1 MATKEIFG
9 NYYDYVK
16 EDIKEYLKE
25 NYGNKR
31 AIKKQ
36 IKENPNFWKNLYDE
50 LFIDD
55 SVTGNASGSYTFN
68 SERAKEF
75 VTHWRNEDIVKDAIN
90 EFGIDMSNHY
100 GDWEYLDVSA
110 RCYVLGSCISEIED
124 EYK

>member
-31 AIKKQ
+31 AIKKE
-36 IKENPNFWKNLYDE
+36 IKENPNFWRNLYDE
-50 LFIDD
+50 LFIND

-75 VTHWRNEDIVKDAIN
+75 VTHWRNEDIVKDAIK
-90 EFGIDMSNHY
+90 EFEIDMSNHY
-100 GDWEYLDVSA
+100 GDWEFLDVSA